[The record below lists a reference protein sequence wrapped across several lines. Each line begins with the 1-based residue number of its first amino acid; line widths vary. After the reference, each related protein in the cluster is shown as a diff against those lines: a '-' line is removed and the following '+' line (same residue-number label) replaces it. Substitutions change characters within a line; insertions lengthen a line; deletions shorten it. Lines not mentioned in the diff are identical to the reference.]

1 MTGVAQ
7 SWLDIQCGI
16 IPGVKRAIVM
26 RPTGNANLYKKT
38 AFWPADLSET
48 PESLLNA
55 VRQAASRNTAVVRNS
70 KEQDE
75 DEKYSCIVAAPLGG
89 DNEDLGVAALEIT
102 GKGKIKTQDVLRF
115 IRWGSI
121 WLNLLDK
128 ETNTQPQA
136 NRLSTLVE
144 ILVGSLEHEQFQA
157 AAKKAVTDLA
167 SHLNCER
174 VSLGL
179 LKNRRIHIHAIS
191 HTATI
196 DKRSNLSKDIST
208 AMEEAIDQD
217 ATVVFPPMRNRVT
230 QVSFAQEVLFNRNDG
245 RAVCTTPLYNNGKA
259 VGAVTLELNKG
270 AEFINETLEL
280 CESLGALLG
289 PVLELKYQNDRWLV
303 ARLWDKSL
311 RALKLIVG
319 FRYFLFKFFSVL
331 VVSGL
336 TYITIVQSDYRV
348 RAPATLEPASKQ
360 IITAPQAGFIV
371 GVSARAG
378 DRVKQGDLLTTL
390 DEKEL
395 KLEQLQLKSEYE
407 QYVMERRAGL
417 IDKRERARVAV
428 AAAQI
433 KQAEARMRL
442 LNEQLE
448 RTKITAP
455 FDGII
460 VAGDLE
466 ELLGTPLEPGQS
478 LFEIAPDKSYR
489 LRIDVDERDIGD
501 VAPGL
506 AGELLLTGLPE
517 QPIAFTVERLLPVSE
532 AREGKNMFQVEAM
545 LNQDSP
551 LFRPGMEGIA
561 KINIDQRPLISIW
574 FHKLIHWARLQVWY
588 WLG

>member
-1 MTGVAQ
+1 M
-7 SWLDIQCGI
+7 
-16 IPGVKRAIVM
+16 
-26 RPTGNANLYKKT
+26 
-38 AFWPADLSET
+38 
-48 PESLLNA
+48 
-55 VRQAASRNTAVVRNS
+55 
-70 KEQDE
+70 
-75 DEKYSCIVAAPLGG
+75 
-89 DNEDLGVAALEIT
+89 
-102 GKGKIKTQDVLRF
+102 
-115 IRWGSI
+115 
-121 WLNLLDK
+121 
-128 ETNTQPQA
+128 
-136 NRLSTLVE
+136 
-144 ILVGSLEHEQFQA
+144 
-157 AAKKAVTDLA
+157 
-167 SHLNCER
+167 
-174 VSLGL
+174 
-179 LKNRRIHIHAIS
+179 
-191 HTATI
+191 
-196 DKRSNLSKDIST
+196 
-208 AMEEAIDQD
+208 
-217 ATVVFPPMRNRVT
+217 
-230 QVSFAQEVLFNRNDG
+230 
-245 RAVCTTPLYNNGKA
+245 
-259 VGAVTLELNKG
+259 
-270 AEFINETLEL
+270 
-280 CESLGALLG
+280 
-289 PVLELKYQNDRWLV
+289 

-336 TYITIVQSDYRV
+336 TYITIVQADYRV